1 MSSNSFS
8 DNSVQSAELLRR
20 GVAIG
25 IAGGLAEVVVVSL
38 YSAVAGTSVVDVA
51 TNVASAVHL
60 DGTSAWTGLIVHM
73 TLAVVLGIAITFV
86 WNLVRGNSARVVP
99 LYVSMLL
106 MLAAVWAINFFIVLP
121 LLSPSFVTL
130 LPYSVTLVSKLMFG
144 WAAAMTLHALSGAQ
158 THKRMGQNS
167 RSQILTIRARSVLGE
182 HGLDELIDKHIGQS
196 PRCREISPH

>member
-8 DNSVQSAELLRR
+8 DNSVQSAELLGR

-51 TNVASAVHL
+51 TNVASAVRL
-60 DGTSAWTGLIVHM
+60 DGTSAWTGLMVHM
-73 TLAVVLGIAITFV
+73 SLAVVLGIAVTFV

-106 MLAAVWAINFFIVLP
+106 TLMAVWAINFFIVLP
-121 LLSPSFVTL
+121 VLSPSFVTL

-158 THKRMGQNS
+158 THKS
-167 RSQILTIRARSVLGE
+167 IPQISDASLQASVTT
-182 HGLDELIDKHIGQS
+182 S
-196 PRCREISPH
+196 